1 MKKIF
6 YIALF
11 ILSIS
16 ACSEKKRI
24 DPNPVENLVFGK
36 VDTVSLLYVKAIQKF
51 GKVEEGWF
59 QYAKTFIYNNRGL
72 VSEENLF
79 LQYTQ
84 LRAKFIYK
92 YDDDDKLISCD
103 VYNGQG
109 ELESKITYTYDLVSN
124 IVYQI
129 QKSVINNFIMSN
141 YTGYL
146 NENGKL
152 TEVIFYDNNGA
163 ELSRKKYRYDE
174 LGNQIESS
182 IEFNNSV
189 NISSSQYSD
198 IDKRGNWL
206 KQIIYENNEP
216 EIMVI
221 RSINYK
227 D

>member
-1 MKKIF
+1 MKKIVLITL
-6 YIALF
+6 YILF
-11 ILSIS
+11 IS

-24 DPNPVENLVFGK
+24 DPNPIENLVFGK
-36 VDTVSLLYVKAIQKF
+36 VDTVSLLYSKAVQKF
-51 GKVEEGWF
+51 GKVEEGSF

-79 LQYTQ
+79 LQDAQ

-92 YDDDDKLISCD
+92 YDADDKLISCD

-109 ELESKITYTYDLVSN
+109 ELESKITYTYDLLSN
-124 IVYQI
+124 KVYQI
-129 QKSVINNFIMSN
+129 QRSVINNFIMSN
-141 YTGYL
+141 YIGYL

-152 TEVIFYDNNGA
+152 TEVIFYDNNGDKI
-163 ELSRKKYRYDE
+163 SRKEYKYDE
-174 LGNQIESS
+174 IGNQIVSS
-182 IEFNNSV
+182 IEFNNYI

-216 EIMVI
+216 KIIVT